1 MRIRRSLCAPLAA
14 LAGVLILSACA
25 NLPGSGSGP
34 AAPPP
39 SPQEARAA
47 VGRGL
52 AARYA
57 DAVVE
62 IEVVT
67 TIKIT
72 VGNRTLPPQEVRR
85 QINGTVLNA
94 AGLTLTSLSEIDPR
108 GAVQARTNGVAQR
121 VQVNDVEFKEAKL
134 RLADGT
140 EIPARVVLK
149 DPDQD
154 LAFIAPLPDAAA
166 GKRTFV
172 HADLDHPAAAEVLGD
187 YYLVAR
193 AAKVLQRAPVVREI
207 TIEGIA
213 EKPRRLFLVNQV
225 LLGCPLFDPQGRL
238 LGVALAHIANGRP
251 NGAIVMPAA
260 ELAQGAA
267 LAAAAA
273 AKPAEG
279 AGEADDS
286 AAPSPPPP
294 AGGAGEQAPP

>member
-1 MRIRRSLCAPLAA
+1 MKLRLSLFAPLAA
-14 LAGVLILSACA
+14 GLLLSSCA
-25 NLPGSGSGP
+25 TGPATGSA

-39 SPQEARAA
+39 SAAEVRAA
-47 VGRGL
+47 TGRGL
-52 AARYA
+52 VTRYA

-62 IEVVT
+62 VEVVT

-72 VGNRTLPPQEVRR
+72 VGNRTVPRELRYQP
-85 QINGTVLNA
+85 NGTVLSPS
-94 AGLTLTSLSEIDPR
+94 GLTLTSLSAIDPE
-108 GAVQARTNGVAQR
+108 ASVQAAANGVPQR
-121 VQVNDVEFKEAKL
+121 VQVNDVEFKEVKL

-166 GKRTFV
+166 AKRIFPC
-172 HADLDHPAAAEVLGD
+172 ADLSNPAAAEVLGG
-187 YYLVAR
+187 YYVIAR

-251 NGAIVMPAA
+251 NGAIVMPAQA
-260 ELAQGAA
+260 IEQGAK
-267 LAAAAA
+267 LAAEAA
-273 AKPAEG
+273 AKPAAG
-279 AGEADDS
+279 AADADDS
-286 AAPSPPPP
+286 AAAPAAPPS
-294 AGGAGEQAPP
+294 AGASGQQAPP